1 MTHTITIDK
10 AILLHKELEKLVNK
24 SMPLRASY
32 HLGKLFEQLKVEK
45 NKLNDFIQPYF
56 SIEKWGELQE
66 DGQLRIKQEFIQE
79 YLILVNEYLS
89 IEIEIVFKNEFELF
103 EKIELSIDEYF
114 PIFYSLLDAE

>member
-32 HLGKLFEQLKVEK
+32 HLGKLFEQLKIEK

-56 SIEKWGELQE
+56 SLEKWGELQE
-66 DGQLRIKQEFIQE
+66 DGQLKIKEEFIQE
-79 YLILVNEYLS
+79 YLTLVNEYLS
-89 IEIEIVFKNEFELF
+89 IEIEIVFRNEFELY
-103 EKIELSIDEYF
+103 EKIELSVHEYF

>member
-32 HLGKLFEQLKVEK
+32 YLGKLFEQLKVEK

-56 SIEKWGELQE
+56 SLEKWGELQE
-66 DGQLRIKQEFIQE
+66 DGQLRIKKEFIQE
-79 YLILVNEYLS
+79 YLQIVNEYLS
-89 IEIEIVFKNEFELF
+89 IEIEILFKNELELF

>member
-1 MTHTITIDK
+1 MTHTITINK

-56 SIEKWGELQE
+56 SLEKWGELQE
-66 DGQLRIKQEFIQE
+66 NGQSRIKEEFIQD
-79 YLILVNEYLS
+79 YLTIVNEYLS
-89 IEIEIVFKNEFELF
+89 IEIEIVFRNEFELY